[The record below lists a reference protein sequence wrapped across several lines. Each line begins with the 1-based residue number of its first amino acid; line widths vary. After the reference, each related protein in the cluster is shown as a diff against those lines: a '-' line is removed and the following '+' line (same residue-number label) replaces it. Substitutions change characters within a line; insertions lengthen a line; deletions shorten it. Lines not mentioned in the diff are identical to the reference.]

1 MNTEIEIIMG
11 QFERIFNKYE
21 ALRRQPIQY
30 DENTVIYR
38 SELHMIEVVGN
49 YKNINITNLAKVLGI
64 TRGGASQGIDKL
76 CKKQMIFKE
85 PSPLTDNEVVLT
97 LTERGKRAFESHKDY
112 HKKMYGDFELILD
125 KYPKETCKALTSI
138 LIDLENYLK

>member
-21 ALRRQPIQY
+21 ALRKQPIQY

-38 SELHMIEVVGN
+38 SELHMIEVVGS

-76 CKKQMIFKE
+76 CKKQMILKE
-85 PSPLTDNEVVLT
+85 SSPLTDNEVVLT

-112 HKKMYGDFELILD
+112 HKKMYADFELILD
-125 KYPKETCKALTSI
+125 KYPKQTCKALTSI
-138 LIDLENYLK
+138 LTDLENYLK

>member
-1 MNTEIEIIMG
+1 MNTEVEIIMG

-21 ALRRQPIQY
+21 ALRKQPIQY

-49 YKNINITNLAKVLGI
+49 YKDINITKLANVLGI

-76 CKKQMIFKE
+76 CKKQMIPKK

-97 LTERGKRAFESHKDY
+97 LTERGNKAFESHNVY
-112 HKKMYGDFELILD
+112 HKKMYKDFEIILD
-125 KYPKETCKALTSI
+125 KYPKKTHKALVNI
-138 LIDLENYLK
+138 LTDLEGYLK

>member
-1 MNTEIEIIMG
+1 MSTEVEIIMG

-21 ALRRQPIQY
+21 ALRKQPIQY
-30 DENTVIYR
+30 DENTVLYR

-49 YKNINITNLAKVLGI
+49 YKDINITKLANVLGI

-76 CKKQMIFKE
+76 CKKQMIIKKT
-85 PSPLTDNEVVLT
+85 SPLTDNEVVLT
-97 LTERGKRAFESHKDY
+97 LTERGKRVFESHKEY
-112 HKKMYGDFELILD
+112 HKKMYEDFEEILD

-138 LIDLENYLK
+138 LTDLESYLK